1 MKYKIAHIDESDQ
14 AISQFYHS
22 FKSDFDIVKIKV
34 DSDSDVSSL
43 IQKALEKEVD
53 AVVVD
58 YLLIEEG
65 EVNFNGNVLFDEFK
79 KVKPH
84 IPIIMLTSHE
94 PEAIDHMKNVHIIY
108 SKDLMDGES
117 NDELEL
123 LKSKIK
129 VSISNY
135 YKLIDD
141 TRYRI
146 ETLIKK
152 RNDGEG
158 LSLLEEEELTK
169 NFMVMDELEPEGKGV
184 PSHLIQLS
192 EISKLNDL
200 VSKTNLILEELRK
213 SNNK

>member
-14 AISQFYHS
+14 AINQFYHN

-34 DSDSDVSSL
+34 DSDSEVHSL
-43 IQKALEKEVD
+43 IEKALEKEVD

-79 KVKPH
+79 KIRPH

-117 NDELEL
+117 NVELDL
-123 LKSKIK
+123 LKAKIK
-129 VSISNY
+129 ISISNY

-141 TRYRI
+141 TRLRI
-146 ETLIKK
+146 EALVYK
-152 RNDGEG
+152 RNVENG
-158 LSLLEEEELTK
+158 LSLLEEEDLAK
-169 NFMVMDELEPEGKGV
+169 SFVVMDELEPQAKGL
-184 PSHLIQLS
+184 PSHLTHPH
-192 EISKLNDL
+192 EITKLTDF
-200 VSKTNLILEELRK
+200 VSQTRQILEELK
-213 SNNK
+213 KANNK